1 MVLDYNLQVSQIIS
15 LEESYR
21 NHYQQLWNF
30 GLDAL
35 TLLLDTV
42 TPFWRNYGKVI
53 GEDIQDFLI
62 IPWYRNEFTG
72 EAKRYPIKTFPR
84 RSFRHWIGLLVF
96 MAAAMLVTMLQIRAA
111 WSCTLNYSLPW
122 ITHIGFRWMFIPLF
136 CVGILIQWGAVLVEL
151 AMVFSIFCVVVWWLG
166 WTVKLFS

>member
-1 MVLDYNLQVSQIIS
+1 MYLQLSQIIT

-21 NHYQQLWNF
+21 NHYQQLWNI

-53 GEDIQDFLI
+53 GEDVQDFLI

-72 EAKRYPIKTFPR
+72 EAKRYPIKSFPR
-84 RSFRHWIGLLVF
+84 RSFRHWVGLLIF
-96 MAAAMLVTMLQIRAA
+96 YALAILVTMLQIRAA
-111 WSCTLNYSLPW
+111 WSSTLNYNLPW
-122 ITHIGFRWMFIPLF
+122 LADTGFRWMFVPMF
-136 CVGILIQWGAVLVEL
+136 GVSILVQWVAVLVEL
-151 AMVFSIFCVVVWWLG
+151 AIVFAIFGIVVWWLG
-166 WTVKLFS
+166 WTIKLCS